1 MSDDKR
7 RRMFEVEGTLK
18 KKRHENSVAG
28 EIGETCS
35 TQ

>member
-1 MSDDKR
+1 
-7 RRMFEVEGTLK
+7 MFEVEGTLK

-35 TQ
+35 MQQTN